1 MGIWNSSRRWL
12 VQDLKQ
18 NKTSVITAYDKA
30 ESDYLFLCSNQGT
43 IFLIDMQK
51 FPLRLKDGDLLINEF
66 YKDPEGEE
74 ICAISCFL
82 CASQRTDYF
91 PISEKSIEIAYGT
104 KNGTVRILVHHPET
118 VGQGPQLFQTIK
130 VHMAAIR
137 TITLNSDYLITMCE
151 RLHVRTWSL
160 ARFRGLIS
168 TQPGTTSH
176 ASFQVHSFQ
185 SCNARMSPSKS
196 AAALHSPT
204 SNSGGEQLPS
214 SALSS
219 LSSGLSSMN
228 ISSEASSSFPSPF
241 IAPELGPGPYGDQRE
256 GEKQVLVE
264 VAGAGPPTRLNILY
278 AANGQKICS
287 LRSVDGSPASA
298 VSIMYQHDA
307 RYRQFI
313 ITGHRNGFVQIWDL
327 STAMDLQP
335 KEAAI
340 LAERS
345 IDRGHLLRHIFQ

>member
-1 MGIWNSSRRWL
+1 MALSKEKGRVGIWNSSRRWL

-82 CASQRTDYF
+82 CSSQRTDYF

-104 KNGTVRILVHHPET
+104 KSGTVRILVHHPET

-130 VHMAAIR
+130 VHLAGIR

-151 RLHVRTWSL
+151 KLHVRTWSL

-176 ASFQVHSFQ
+176 ASFQVHSFLSNSRQ
-185 SCNARMSPSKS
+185 SARGSSS
-196 AAALHSPT
+196 NLHSPT
-204 SNSGGEQLPS
+204 SEALS
-214 SALSS
+214 SSS
-219 LSSGLSSMN
+219 LSSLASTEAQLSPSMM
-228 ISSEASSSFPSPF
+228 
-241 IAPELGPGPYGDQRE
+241 APELGPGPYGNQRE
-256 GEKQVLVE
+256 GDKQVLVE

-287 LRSVDGSPASA
+287 LRSVDGSPVSA

-307 RYRQFI
+307 RYRCFI
-313 ITGHRNGFVQIWDL
+313 ITGHRNGSVQIWDL

-335 KEAAI
+335 KDS
-340 LAERS
+340 S
-345 IDRGHLLRHIFQ
+345 IMAGRIVDKGQLLRHIF